1 VPVYRRSRFR
11 AGACV
16 SSKDGWLWLG
26 SKTRCPTAT
35 HRATTASVAFLIGGH
50 EESPF
55 RSGESHER
63 RGGIGPERVTS
74 AHSSNVLALHPQAL
88 AVLPGPRG
96 LSEGRGFIDRTLS
109 EVGLDAATR
118 YQITVAANEAVSN
131 AMEHGAPCGDGHF
144 HLTAM
149 VKCGSFVFSVRD
161 CGEFEQA
168 ASPAPDPVAERGRGF
183 AFMNLLMDDVRLDTR
198 PGGTVLRLAK
208 RLPGTPL
215 PPRDADPA
223 AAEHNRRV
231 VQDLF
236 DAFAARDVARTVE
249 LVDRG
254 VMIEPLSTPVERR
267 SPYLGVGGL
276 RRYLRDLD
284 ETWDEFDVTI
294 GGIRA
299 DGNYVVAVGRIYAR
313 QGRLVADDP
322 VAFVFKLRDA
332 KVVWAKVYRS
342 EAEALAAAGWA

>member
-1 VPVYRRSRFR
+1 VRVFGPRT
-11 AGACV
+11 
-16 SSKDGWLWLG
+16 DG
-26 SKTRCPTAT
+26 T
-35 HRATTASVAFLIGGH
+35 
-50 EESPF
+50 
-55 RSGESHER
+55 SGEPASDLNVLR
-63 RGGIGPERVTS
+63 
-74 AHSSNVLALHPQAL
+74 AHTPSNVLALDPQIL
-88 AVLPGPRG
+88 AVLPGPHG
-96 LSEGRGFIDRTLS
+96 LSEGRRFIERTLS
-109 EVGLDAATR
+109 EVGFDAATR
-118 YQITVAANEAVSN
+118 YQITVATNEAVSN
-131 AMEHGAPCGDGHF
+131 AIEHGAPCGDGRF

-149 VKCGSFVFSVRD
+149 VERGSFVFSVRD

-183 AFMNLLMDDVRLDTR
+183 AFMNLMMDDVRLDTR
-198 PGGTVLRLAK
+198 PGGTVLHLAK

-215 PPRDADPA
+215 APRGADPA

-299 DGNYVVAVGRIYAR
+299 DDNYVVAAGHIYAR

-342 EAEALAAAGWA
+342 EAEALAAAGWP